1 MTSTS
6 GMTVLGMTVF
16 GMTGTAFVQLLDLA
30 VGLVLVTSFAA
41 LWLRRLVTVIRV
53 LAVQGLA
60 LAAVAAVIGLY
71 EHEAELVAVAVMVAV
86 LRVFVMPGL
95 IMRAVRAGDE
105 HREVESLINV
115 PASLLAASGLTLL
128 AYATTG
134 DIVALSASPQVRAI
148 PIGVAVALIGMLM
161 IISRRKAV
169 LQIMG
174 VLMIDNGIALVMFLG
189 TSGVPLVVELGI
201 ASDVLLAMFILQV
214 LTNRIRTKFGG
225 TDLDQLRELRD

>member
-1 MTSTS
+1 
-6 GMTVLGMTVF
+6 MTVLGMTVL
-16 GMTGTAFVQLLDLA
+16 GMAMSETTFVQLLDLA
-30 VGLVLVTSFAA
+30 AGLVLVTSFAA
-41 LWLRRLVTVIRV
+41 LWLRRLVTVVRV
-53 LAVQGLA
+53 LAIQGLA

-95 IMRAVRAGDE
+95 ILRAVHAGDE
-105 HREVESLINV
+105 QREVESLINV

-128 AYATTG
+128 AYATTR

-148 PIGVAVALIGMLM
+148 PLGVAVALIGMLL

-169 LQIMG
+169 LQILG

-201 ASDVLLAMFILQV
+201 ASDVLLATFVLQV